1 MEYPRFK
8 GTLSSEYDDLKLVV
22 PHYNEMQETLVKIA
36 SEYFKS
42 RKSKLL
48 EVGMG
53 TGVST
58 KAILDNVNNV
68 YVVSIDNENQMVQQA
83 KRKLANYVKREI
95 VELIEED
102 ALKFLKKQDSD
113 SYDGFFSAYTLH
125 NFDQRYREKFLE
137 ELTRVLRPGA
147 FFVNSDKYAHDN
159 PIKQKEELKWQLNE
173 FLKFDEIGK
182 PELRKEWSDHIIAD
196 EHEDLIMRQGKSINL
211 MKNLGYENIRMI
223 FREHMEATLACEKSH
238 KNL

>member
-1 MEYPRFK
+1 MEEPRFK
-8 GTLSSEYDDLKLVV
+8 GTLSSEYDELKLVV
-22 PHYNEMQETLVKIA
+22 PHYNKMQETLVDIA
-36 SEYFKS
+36 SEYCEG

-48 EVGMG
+48 EVGTG

-58 KAILDNVNNV
+58 KAILENFQDVNII
-68 YVVSIDNENQMVQQA
+68 SIDNEPQMMEQA
-83 KRKLANYVKREI
+83 RINLADYFNRGI
-95 VELIEED
+95 VNLVEED

-159 PIKQKEELKWQLNE
+159 PIKQKEELEWQLNE

-211 MKNLGYENIRMI
+211 MKNLGYENIRLI
-223 FREHMEATLACEKSH
+223 FRQHMEATLACKKSH